1 MQGLAVWHKEDFPFL
16 FICSTPAGHSFCIP
30 GFARDSV
37 TGVAV
42 PKAGGAGLAVPG
54 TTHALK

>member
-1 MQGLAVWHKEDFPFL
+1 MWHKEDFPFL